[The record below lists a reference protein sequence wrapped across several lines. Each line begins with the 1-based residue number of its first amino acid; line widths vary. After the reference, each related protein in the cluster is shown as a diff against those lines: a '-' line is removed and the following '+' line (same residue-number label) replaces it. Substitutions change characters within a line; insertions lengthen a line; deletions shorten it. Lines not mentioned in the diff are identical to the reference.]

1 MSDMNIEIE
10 TRSVNLDG
18 KALAF
23 GPVHFVRAEWR
34 GHYPAPHLVVLRY
47 TIDGKGEAPLG
58 IRLDLDKQAI
68 LDEIDDIDGVGPDIN
83 RAIRDQAAD
92 ISDAVVNEYR
102 TALRTGLIKLPPPF

>member
-1 MSDMNIEIE
+1 MSDIHEIE

-18 KALAF
+18 KAPAF

-47 TIDGKGEAPLG
+47 SIDGKSEAPLG

-68 LDEIDDIDGVGPDIN
+68 LDEIDIGGGVDPDVN
-83 RAIRDQAAD
+83 RAIRAGAAD

-102 TALRTGLIKLPPPF
+102 IAVHAGLIKLQPL

>member
-1 MSDMNIEIE
+1 MSDTHIEIE

-34 GHYPAPHLVVLRY
+34 EQYPAPHLVVLRY
-47 TIDGKGEAPLG
+47 WIDGKGEAPLG

-68 LDEIDDIDGVGPDIN
+68 LDEIDDDVGPDIN
-83 RAIRDQAAD
+83 RAIRASVVD
-92 ISDAVVNEYR
+92 ISDAVAHEYR
-102 TALRTGLIKLPPPF
+102 TAVRNGLIKLPL